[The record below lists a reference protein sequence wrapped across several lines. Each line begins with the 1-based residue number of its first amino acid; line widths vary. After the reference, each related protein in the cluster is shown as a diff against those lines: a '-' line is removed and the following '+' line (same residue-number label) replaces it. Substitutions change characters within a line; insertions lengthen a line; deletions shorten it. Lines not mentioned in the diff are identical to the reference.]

1 MNFLKMFLRS
11 IALVPSLV
19 QGVEALYGAQT
30 GAQTGAQKREAAV
43 AMVGSAIHVA
53 DALADKTIVDPEKFA
68 AALGTIVDG
77 VVACLN
83 ASIWAG
89 KQA

>member
-19 QGVEALYGAQT
+19 QGVEALY

>member
-1 MNFLKMFLRS
+1 MIFLKLFLRS
-11 IALVPSLV
+11 FSLLPSLV
-19 QGVEALYGAQT
+19 QGCEALY

-43 AMVGSAIHVA
+43 AMVGSAIHLA
-53 DALADKTIVDPEKFA
+53 DALADKTIVDPDRFS

-83 ASIWAG
+83 ASIWAD